1 MANLL
6 HAHLTMTFTFSVDIT
21 DDETK
26 VPPGVEDPEKI
37 CDLNI
42 NRRLLLAVLA
52 QREQLQHCLLER
64 IALKMENLPSEQ
76 RLNWDAF
83 LLGQKDMN
91 YYELLAPT
99 IASMSEEDQQYFRR
113 WVEKGQKHELN
124 FHTQIQDFLDS
135 FHIELEH
142 ISIDVSVEQET
153 SEQTQIAAELC
164 KYRTEGDET
173 PGAI

>member
-6 HAHLTMTFTFSVDIT
+6 HAHLTITFTFNVDIT

-37 CDLNI
+37 FDLNI
-42 NRRLLLAVLA
+42 NRRLLLAVLT

-64 IALKMENLPSEQ
+64 IALKMENLPNEH
-76 RLNWDAF
+76 RPNWGAF
-83 LLGQKDMN
+83 LLGQKAIN

-113 WVEKGQKHELN
+113 WVERAQKHGLN

-135 FHIELEH
+135 FHITLED
-142 ISIDVSVEQET
+142 IGIDVSVEQET
-153 SEQTQIAAELC
+153 SKQMQIAAELRE
-164 KYRTEGDET
+164 YRTESDEM
-173 PGAI
+173 PVAI

>member
-6 HAHLTMTFTFSVDIT
+6 QAHLTMTFTFTVDIT
-21 DDETK
+21 DDETN
-26 VPPGVEDPEKI
+26 VPPDVEDPEKI
-37 CDLNI
+37 FERNI

-64 IALKMENLPSEQ
+64 IALEMENVPNEQ
-76 RLNWDAF
+76 RPNWDAF
-83 LLGQKDMN
+83 LLVQKDMN

-99 IASMSEEDQQYFRR
+99 IANMNEEDQQHFRHL
-113 WVEKGQKHELN
+113 VEREQKHELN

-135 FHIELEH
+135 FHIKLEH

-153 SEQTQIAAELC
+153 SKQIQIAAGLRD
-164 KYRTEGDET
+164 YHTEGDEM

>member
-6 HAHLTMTFTFSVDIT
+6 HAHLTMTFPFSVDIT

-37 CDLNI
+37 FDLNI

-64 IALKMENLPSEQ
+64 IALKVEDLPNEP
-76 RLNWDAF
+76 RPNWAAF

-113 WVEKGQKHELN
+113 CVEREHELN

-135 FHIELEH
+135 FHIKLEH

-153 SEQTQIAAELC
+153 SKQIQIAAKLRD
-164 KYRTEGDET
+164 YHTEGDEM
-173 PGAI
+173 PVAI